1 MKCTHFF
8 FSILLIVCTCFSK
21 KTFAQESFKF
31 HKVQAGETAFSISKL
46 YGISLE
52 DFYKFNPETRRELKA
67 GDVVMVPVV
76 SRPKEE
82 SIDSS
87 AFHIHIVQEG
97 QTLYSI
103 GRQYDVPTDLI
114 EVNNPD
120 IINQIIHP
128 GMRLLIPKHPKRSP
142 LQNSTSVPDSP
153 APDGFHLVK
162 PGESLFSIARRYDL
176 SLQDILALNPQQDS
190 IIRPGQLL
198 RVRLVADEK
207 IPSQGE
213 NKMTGKSADT
223 TRFTMHRVEA
233 GETISSLA
241 RKYNLSVEDI
251 LQYNPELR
259 QMNLKTGML
268 LLIPLSLPASKELPP
283 SDPVPAI
290 PEFPDEKSVRFA
302 EYFNLIGKRKLR
314 ISLILPVSSDATNR
328 DLRPVDIV
336 GMDYYLGVKTA
347 LETLQKQGYQFTLQ
361 VVELPEYSTE
371 LSQTSSRVVNSDL
384 IIGPFVPQQAKV
396 FTEILPSRGKVPV
409 VVPFGAPNHSSVGS
423 VWIQET
429 EDQEVRELAST
440 ILSYY
445 PDLPIYIIYSNAKGT
460 KANLLND
467 QFRTYLGNRTV
478 KEVHLTNGLQGLS
491 AVIETPESKV
501 IVFFYDD
508 DFLSQQFIDKI
519 RRHRTSNILVLNRK
533 ILDNPLIEPRYLNQ
547 LNLLIASSRHI
558 QYEHPLVVAASESIA
573 SQYKLETNDIIL
585 YAFQS
590 TYDIVRALT
599 DPQHRPEF
607 IKIKSTR
614 KKGVFQ
620 NEAIQILTIRNYKLV
635 PLNAT
640 GTQNQ

>member
-8 FSILLIVCTCFSK
+8 FSILLIACSCFSK
-21 KTFAQESFKF
+21 QVFAQESFKF
-31 HKVQAGETAFSISKL
+31 HKVHAGETAFSISKL

-67 GDVVMVPVV
+67 GDVVMVPVM

-103 GRQYDVPTDLI
+103 GRQYEVPTDLI
-114 EVNNPD
+114 EIHNPD
-120 IINQIIHP
+120 IKNQIIHP

-142 LQNSTSVPDSP
+142 LPNSTSVPDSP

-162 PGESLFSIARRYDL
+162 PGESLFSIARLYDL
-176 SLQDILALNPQQDS
+176 SLPDILALNPLQDS
-190 IIRPGQLL
+190 VIRPGQLL
-198 RVRLVADEK
+198 RVRPADEK
-207 IPSQGE
+207 KPSQGE
-213 NKMTGKSADT
+213 NNLTGKSADT

-233 GETISSLA
+233 GETIASLA
-241 RKYNLSVEDI
+241 RKYSLSVEDI

-259 QMNLKTGML
+259 QMSLKAGML
-268 LLIPLSLPASKELPP
+268 LLIPLSIPTGTELPP
-283 SDPVPAI
+283 SDPIPGI
-290 PEFPDEKSVRFA
+290 PEFPDEKSVKFA
-302 EYFNLIGKRKLR
+302 EYFNLIGKRKLK
-314 ISLILPVSSDATNR
+314 IALILPVSSDAPNR

-371 LSQTSSRVVNSDL
+371 FSQTRSRVVNCDL

-396 FTEILPSRGKVPV
+396 FTETLHSRDKVPV
-409 VVPFGAPNHSSVGS
+409 VVPFGTPNLSSVGS
-423 VWIQET
+423 VWMQET

-440 ILSYY
+440 ILSEY
-445 PDLPIYIIYSNAKGT
+445 PDLPMYIIYSDAKGA
-460 KANLLND
+460 KANQLND
-467 QFRTYLGNRTV
+467 LFRKYLGNKTV
-478 KEVHLTNGLQGLS
+478 KEVHLTGGLQGLS
-491 AVIETPESKV
+491 SVTETPESKV
-501 IVFFYDD
+501 IVFFHDD
-508 DFLSQQFIDKI
+508 DFLSQQFIERI
-519 RRHRTSNILVLNRK
+519 RRQRISNILVLNRK

-547 LNLLIASSRHI
+547 LNLLIASPRHI
-558 QYEHPLVVAASESIA
+558 HYEHPLVVAASESIA

-590 TYDIVRALT
+590 TYDLVRALT
-599 DPQHRPEF
+599 DPQHRTEF

-620 NEAIQILTIRNYKLV
+620 NEAVQILTIRNYKLV
-635 PLNAT
+635 PLNAIS
-640 GTQNQ
+640 TQNQ